1 MVICS
6 VDCDIA
12 DYATVKVSSL
22 RILSGHD
29 QAVTSLS
36 WSPHNISMLLSA
48 SMDGTAQVW
57 DLSEEK
63 PELANFRGHVGRIHA
78 AAWCPTDD
86 SLIAT
91 GGTDQSVYLWN
102 YHQQPFTTPP
112 QGMRS

>member
-86 SLIAT
+86 SLIA
-91 GGTDQSVYLWN
+91 SVSVLMELSSTAIHHSTARYEIL
-102 YHQQPFTTPP
+102 
-112 QGMRS
+112 R